1 MKPEEIKKGVE
12 QFVGQMVAFNTS
24 LKLTHWHI
32 TGVGSYTKH
41 IALDDA
47 LSDLLDITDRL
58 VETSYALYGD
68 LEISVSEAKYAKD
81 AVKLCSDF
89 YDVAEKARAYFSEN
103 FSQAIIDDYQ
113 EAIQQLLYKLKRLQ

>member
-1 MKPEEIKKGVE
+1 MKTEEIKKGVE
-12 QFVGQMVAFNTS
+12 QFISQMVAFNTS

-47 LSDLLDITDRL
+47 LSDLLDVTDRL

-68 LEISVSEAKYAKD
+68 LEITVPEAKYAKD
-81 AVKLCSDF
+81 AIKSCSDF
-89 YDVAEKARAYFSEN
+89 YDVAEKARTYFSEN